1 VAFTNAQKSKRWRD
15 KRNALA
21 QLAEAQL
28 ALADANRR
36 HEELAAHRD
45 TLLLDND
52 DRGLDAVDSELAAV
66 RTAADRQAARIRL
79 LEAAVEQERL
89 AALAAQRAALI
100 ARFTKTLAEA
110 DTLADAVQADVAQ
123 IEKKFRRIV
132 ALREEAR
139 FMWPP
144 ADSHANASAGAAEGA
159 ALSGIA
165 VKALLSW
172 EFFRISPRLPLGG
185 RPGEKVEIG
194 LPGGVCPR
202 LEWTMQPE
210 KITPFATA
218 LRAASRFAVDMMGGL
233 DPLMAASPSGTGKG
247 SAAVE
252 PAQHQPVADSELR
265 GAQATNGS
273 ETPQRT
279 QAEVRLASLLLEQN
293 RLAEDVSEQGEARY
307 QEVVR
312 EIVRVQDEI
321 TATQR
326 MEQQHG

>member
-36 HEELAAHRD
+36 REELAVHRD
-45 TLLLDND
+45 ALLLDND
-52 DRGLDAVDSELAAV
+52 DRGHDAVDSELATV
-66 RTAADRQAARIRL
+66 QTAADRQAARIRL
-79 LEAAVEQERL
+79 LEAAVEEERK
-89 AALAAQRAALI
+89 AAAAAQRAALI

-132 ALREEAR
+132 SLREEAR
-139 FMWPP
+139 LMWPP

-159 ALSGIA
+159 ALSGPA

-172 EFFRISPRLPLGG
+172 ELYRISPRPPLGG
-185 RPGEKVEIG
+185 RPGEKTEIG
-194 LPGGVCPR
+194 FPGAVCPR

-218 LRAASRFAVDMMGGL
+218 LRTASRFAVDMVGRL
-233 DPLMAASPSGTGKG
+233 DPSDAGK
-247 SAAVE
+247 SSSAVE
-252 PAQHQPVADSELR
+252 AVSAP
-265 GAQATNGS
+265 ATNGGESPPPRS
-273 ETPQRT
+273 ETERQLDIEL
-279 QAEVRLASLLLEQN
+279 QELN
-293 RLAEDVSEQGEARY
+293 RLAQDTSEQGTLRYEAHM
-307 QEVVR
+307 E
-312 EIVRVQDEI
+312 RVKQAQDAVAAEKRI
-321 TATQR
+321 GAQ
-326 MEQQHG
+326 GYA

>member
-28 ALADANRR
+28 QLSEANRR
-36 HEELAAHRD
+36 REELAARRD
-45 TLLLDND
+45 TLLFDND

-89 AALAAQRAALI
+89 AAVAAQRAALI

-110 DTLADAVQADVAQ
+110 DTLADAVQAEVAQ

-139 FMWPP
+139 LMWPP

-159 ALSGIA
+159 ALSGTA

-172 EFFRISPRLPLGG
+172 ELYRISPRPPLGG

-218 LRAASRFAVDMMGGL
+218 LRTASRFAVDMVSGL
-233 DPLMAASPSGTGKG
+233 DLSNVGKSSSTVEATAVPVPASNGGGVP
-247 SAAVE
+247 
-252 PAQHQPVADSELR
+252 PRSE
-265 GAQATNGS
+265 
-273 ETPQRT
+273 
-279 QAEVRLASLLLEQN
+279 AEQKLVILLQEQN
-293 RLAEDVSEQGEARY
+293 RLSEDTTPAGEARY

-321 TATQR
+321 TS
-326 MEQQHG
+326 QQQIGAAHD